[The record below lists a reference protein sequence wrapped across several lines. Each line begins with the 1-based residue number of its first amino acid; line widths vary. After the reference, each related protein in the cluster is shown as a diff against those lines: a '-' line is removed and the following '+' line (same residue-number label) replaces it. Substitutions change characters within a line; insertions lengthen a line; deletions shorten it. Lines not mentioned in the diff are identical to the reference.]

1 MNYHVS
7 RREKIRV
14 LTGSHPEGQGFKSPT
29 LHHIKV
35 FLKRFLPQGF
45 VPDIRLNPIHTK
57 FSTKKPF
64 VRPDQMGS

>member
-35 FLKRFLPQGF
+35 F
-45 VPDIRLNPIHTK
+45 
-57 FSTKKPF
+57 
-64 VRPDQMGS
+64 